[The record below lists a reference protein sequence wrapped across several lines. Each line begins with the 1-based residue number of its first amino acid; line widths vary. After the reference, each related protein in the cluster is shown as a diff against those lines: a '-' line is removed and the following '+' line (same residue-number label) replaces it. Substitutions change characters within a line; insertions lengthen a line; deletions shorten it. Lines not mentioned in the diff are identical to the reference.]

1 MAIRTRL
8 QNILFA
14 GFVIT
19 SLATSIDGCARSEGA
34 GAKSPPKASVAQ
46 VITLHEV
53 NSPDEYSA
61 TGTVRA
67 LYNAT
72 MSSKVMGRVVS
83 VSAREGDSV
92 KKGQVLVSLDPREL
106 EANVQVAE
114 ASYRSGVVGVGNAQT
129 AAAMEAKTSA
139 AQIAD
144 ALAQVDQA
152 KASLATAKAN
162 RDLVVAGPRP
172 EEVNQSHLAVIQAES
187 SLKLAKTELDR
198 TSKLVDMGALARR
211 DLDLAQNKYDVA
223 QGQYQIVVQSEKI
236 AREGSRTQEI
246 QAAQEAVVQA
256 GAAVKQAQVR
266 VMQARAASLQT
277 EVKKGEIESA
287 KAQASQS
294 LASVQSA
301 RVGLSY
307 AWVSAPFD
315 GRVVQ
320 RQVDP
325 GAMASPGVPL
335 IAIEGGEYRLEA
347 SVPEN
352 VLVSV
357 TQGSIV
363 PIQIDA
369 LGTRQL
375 SGRVAEI
382 VPEASAASHSFVV
395 KFTLP
400 PTAGVRS
407 GMFGRAEIQVGSTKR
422 ILIPNAATW
431 EREGLHYVFTLNKD
445 NIARLRIVTLGEAR
459 GDQIEALSGLNNGDR
474 IVASDPS
481 QVSDGETI
489 EANRS

>member
-1 MAIRTRL
+1 MAIRTKL

-14 GFVIT
+14 TLGIT
-19 SLATSIDGCARSEGA
+19 LLVTGVEGCARSEEA
-34 GAKSPPKASVAQ
+34 TAKAPPQAVVAPLL
-46 VITLHEV
+46 TLHEV
-53 NSPDEYSA
+53 STPQQYSA

-72 MSSKVMGRVVS
+72 LSSKVMGRVLS

-106 EANVQVAE
+106 EAGVQVAE
-114 ASYRSGVVGVGNAQT
+114 ANYRSGEVGVGNAKT
-129 AAAMEAKTSA
+129 VAAMEAKTSA

-144 ALAQVDQA
+144 ALSQVDQA
-152 KASLATAKAN
+152 KASLAAAKAN

-187 SLKLAKTELDR
+187 SLKLAKTDLDR
-198 TSKLVDMGALARR
+198 TSNLVGMGALARR

-223 QGQYQIVVQSEKI
+223 QGQYQIAVQSEKI

-246 QAAQEAVVQA
+246 QAAQQAVVQA
-256 GAAVKQAQVR
+256 EAALKQAQVR
-266 VMQARAASLQT
+266 VMQARAAALQT
-277 EVKKGEIESA
+277 DVKKGEIESA
-287 KAQASQS
+287 KAQVSQS
-294 LASVQSA
+294 LAGVQSA

-325 GAMASPGVPL
+325 GAMASPGVL
-335 IAIEGGEYRLEA
+335 LLAVEGGEYRLEA

-352 VLVSV
+352 VLASV
-357 TQGSIV
+357 TKGSTV

-375 SGRVAEI
+375 PGRVAEI
-382 VPEASAASHSFVV
+382 VPEASAASHSFTV

-400 PTAGVRS
+400 PTAGVRT
-407 GMFGRAEIQVGSTKR
+407 GMFGRAEIQVGTTKR
-422 ILIPNAATW
+422 ILIPKAATW
-431 EREGLHYVFTLNKD
+431 ERDGLHYVFALNKD
-445 NIARLRIVTLGEAR
+445 NIARLRIVTLGEAK
-459 GDQIEALSGLNNGDR
+459 GDQIEALSGLNDGDR

-481 QVSDGETI
+481 LISDGQKI
-489 EANRS
+489 EASRP